1 MSGNLC
7 GYVVRAGT
15 WQPVVGAVI
24 EGSGQAPRVRSDRSW
39 ADGSWLAP
47 QVSSLTDA
55 AGRFMFDDLRQGEW
69 LVRVEG
75 AGGETLG
82 KAVVHVLN
90 NALSEITIEV
100 SGPFAPPPAY
110 PHLPDA
116 GRPAP
121 MQPPSVMGSIRG
133 RVVSAADARPV
144 ADATITVVFG
154 AGPAPDIAPI
164 TNEDGW
170 FAMDDLP
177 CGRWRLRASGPGGEI
192 GEAAV
197 EVFDDALSEVTI
209 EPDGSPR
216 RGWPDRRQPGAP
228 DIAPD
233 AVASGH
239 GNVRG
244 WVLRAGTGQPVAGC
258 AVAATGGPAMT
269 EQATLDSDGA
279 GQFDFGGRL
288 MAGDWLVRA
297 RSPDRSEGETPVRVF
312 AGEESEITIEVES
325 PTPIARRP
333 PERRS
338 PARPRD
344 LVGSVRGRV
353 VRASDGE
360 PFGEATIMVVSGP
373 GAAPDVA
380 PLTDREGWFVLDDLS
395 PGDWRL
401 RAVGPNGETG
411 DATAHVSAGALNEV
425 TIALG
430 RVRRREPPAA
440 RAVSTRTGKR
450 RRAVTGTVR
459 GRVVRADNGAAIADA
474 TITVAGDPGAAP
486 DIAPITGADGSF
498 VLDGLTPGEWQL
510 AAVGPEGETG
520 RARVTVA
527 AGSVASAL
535 IRVAARAAGR
545 SRRR

>member
-15 WQPVVGAVI
+15 WLPVVGAVI

-90 NALSEITIEV
+90 NALSEVTIEV

-209 EPDGSPR
+209 ETDGSPR

-258 AVAATGGPAMT
+258 AIATTGGPAMT
-269 EQATLDSDGA
+269 EQATLNSTAPASSISAGA
-279 GQFDFGGRL
+279 SWPETGSCGRGARTGLRAKRRFGCSPAR
-288 MAGDWLVRA
+288 RA
-297 RSPDRSEGETPVRVF
+297 RSRSRSKVRPRLRGARPSGDRRRGRATSWAAC
-312 AGEESEITIEVES
+312 AGGSCARATAS
-325 PTPIARRP
+325 PSARR
-333 PERRS
+333 RS
-338 PARPRD
+338 W
-344 LVGSVRGRV
+344 S
-353 VRASDGE
+353 
-360 PFGEATIMVVSGP
+360 
-373 GAAPDVA
+373 
-380 PLTDREGWFVLDDLS
+380 
-395 PGDWRL
+395 
-401 RAVGPNGETG
+401 
-411 DATAHVSAGALNEV
+411 
-425 TIALG
+425 
-430 RVRRREPPAA
+430 
-440 RAVSTRTGKR
+440 
-450 RRAVTGTVR
+450 
-459 GRVVRADNGAAIADA
+459 
-474 TITVAGDPGAAP
+474 
-486 DIAPITGADGSF
+486 
-498 VLDGLTPGEWQL
+498 
-510 AAVGPEGETG
+510 
-520 RARVTVA
+520 
-527 AGSVASAL
+527 
-535 IRVAARAAGR
+535 
-545 SRRR
+545 